1 MTGYIVA
8 AIVAV
13 VLGVALVAYAVAKA
27 QKGKVTTGS
36 ESMIG
41 STAIAQSALNPSGSV
56 RTQGEI
62 WAAVA
67 EGTRIKAG
75 EEVII
80 VGVDGLKLRVRKKAK
95 EER

>member
-1 MTGYIVA
+1 MSGYIIA
-8 AIVAV
+8 AIVAG
-13 VLGVALVAYAVAKA
+13 VLVLALVAYAVAKA

-36 ESMIG
+36 ESMVG
-41 STAIAQSALNPSGSV
+41 STAIAQSTLNPTGSV

-67 EGTRIKAG
+67 EGARIKAG

-80 VGVDGLKLRVRKKAK
+80 VGVDGLKLRVRKKQK